1 MLGGPLERS
10 GFPPPSGGFTPSR
23 CGLFL
28 LRRSHLSLQWAQI
41 STSPCAEIFIP
52 AQKAKQKKARRV
64 PISSRLKAILEMR
77 RFGPDGE
84 DQPSNAFVFGNA
96 VGERTGTTSIDW
108 AWKKTVLQA
117 HGHPG
122 EPRTYDHAYR
132 AINLHFHDLRREA
145 GSRWLEGGVPLHKVR
160 DWLGHSNIAQTS
172 TYLAGTSGGDED
184 YMRRFEERAGR
195 LQNIANPSG
204 NEGIQRESEGV
215 YSDARC

>member
-1 MLGGPLERS
+1 MIAALETGIRI
-10 GFPPPSGGFTPSR
+10 GEI
-23 CGLFL
+23 
-28 LRRSHLSLQWAQI
+28 LSLQWAQI

-84 DQPSNAFVFGNA
+84 EQPSNAFVFGNA

-145 GSRWLEGGVPLHKVR
+145 GFP
-160 DWLGHSNIAQTS
+160 
-172 TYLAGTSGGDED
+172 LAGRRRPAAQGERLAGPLQHRADVHVPGGHVG
-184 YMRRFEERAGR
+184 RRRGLHAE
-195 LQNIANPSG
+195 
-204 NEGIQRESEGV
+204 V
-215 YSDARC
+215 